1 MNLNPFAKPTPL
13 FLATQ
18 ELEEARRD
26 SLAANTAL
34 DYARSLVTYQQARIT
49 RLSATVRELAAE
61 TESERE

>member
-1 MNLNPFAKPTPL
+1 MNLNPFTKPTPL

-34 DYARSLVTYQQARIT
+34 DYARSIVTYQQARIA

-61 TESERE
+61 IESERE

>member
-1 MNLNPFAKPTPL
+1 MNLNPFTKPTPL